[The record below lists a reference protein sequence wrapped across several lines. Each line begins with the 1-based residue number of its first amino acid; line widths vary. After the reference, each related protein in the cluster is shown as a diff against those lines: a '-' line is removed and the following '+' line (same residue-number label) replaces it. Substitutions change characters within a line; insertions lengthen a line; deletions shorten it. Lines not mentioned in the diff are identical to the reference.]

1 MKEALGAPIAR
12 LQRWGD
18 GVDAP
23 AAGARNLYPQGFE
36 MKWDVPG
43 AIKQFGHTTA
53 RVEAIMEK
61 GNEKAAKSF
70 KQHNLRLLPE
80 QAAALYAYTE
90 EKPEKLYN
98 RLNYAMRTP
107 NSDSELHRYSDYLHH
122 VQTALSNLPAHLSL
136 YDGKVYRGIKIRVK
150 PENYGT
156 VIGDKIIV
164 TGDERVT
171 WQAFSSSTKNSTTS
185 LSFVEHLPGGRLRGS
200 LFIIES
206 KKGKLIST
214 FSAYE
219 AEDEVLFDANSQFK
233 VLKRATSKEE
243 KRTMLDEL
251 SKYETSELDV
261 YSLEQLM

>member
-1 MKEALGAPIAR
+1 
-12 LQRWGD
+12 
-18 GVDAP
+18 
-23 AAGARNLYPQGFE
+23 

-43 AIKQFGHTTA
+43 AIKQFGHTTV

-61 GNEKAAKSF
+61 GNEKAAKSL
-70 KQHNLRLLPE
+70 KQHNLPLLPE

-90 EKPEKLYN
+90 EKPEKLYR

-107 NSDSELHRYSDYLHH
+107 DSESELHGYADYLHH
-122 VQTALSNLPAHLSL
+122 VQTALSNLPAHLSH

-150 PENYGT
+150 PENYAQ
-156 VIGDKIIV
+156 
-164 TGDERVT
+164 DERVT
-171 WQAFSSSTKNSTTS
+171 WQAFSSSTKNSSTS

-200 LFIIES
+200 LFIIQS
-206 KKGKLIST
+206 IKGKLISS

-233 VLKRATSKEE
+233 VLKRATSEQE
-243 KRTMLDEL
+243 KRTMLNEL

>member
-1 MKEALGAPIAR
+1 M
-12 LQRWGD
+12 RWGD

-36 MKWDVPG
+36 MKWDVPD
-43 AIKQFGHTTA
+43 AIKQFGHTTV

-61 GNEKAAKSF
+61 GNEKAAKSY

-90 EKPEKLYN
+90 EEPEKLYN

-122 VQTALSNLPAHLSL
+122 VQTALSNLPAHLSH

-150 PENYGT
+150 PENYAQ
-156 VIGDKIIV
+156 
-164 TGDERVT
+164 DERVT
-171 WQAFSSSTKNSTTS
+171 WQAFSSSTKNSSTS

-206 KKGKLIST
+206 KKGKLISS

-219 AEDEVLFDANSQFK
+219 AEDEVLFDANSQFQ
-233 VLKRATSKEE
+233 VLEQATSEEE
-243 KRTMLDEL
+243 KRAMLDEL
-251 SKYETSELDV
+251 SNYDTSELDV
-261 YSLEQLM
+261 YSLVQLM